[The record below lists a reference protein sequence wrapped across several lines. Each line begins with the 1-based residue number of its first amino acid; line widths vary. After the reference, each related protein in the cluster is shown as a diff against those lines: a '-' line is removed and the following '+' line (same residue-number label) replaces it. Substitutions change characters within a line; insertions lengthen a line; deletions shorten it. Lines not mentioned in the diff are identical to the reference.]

1 MVAKKKNLG
10 RPEAHVCA
18 TDSVGLPRKPW
29 SAEPHKYKEAGL
41 GLWRN
46 TKRKKNDGLS
56 DYHQDKQS
64 LKGLKKT
71 FWLYANILPGLRT

>member
-1 MVAKKKNLG
+1 MVAKTLG

-41 GLWRN
+41 GRWQN
-46 TKRKKNDGLS
+46 TQRKKNDGRC
-56 DYHQDKQS
+56 DYPQDKQG
-64 LKGLKKT
+64 LKGLKKNLM
-71 FWLYANILPGLRT
+71 LYANILPALIT